1 MEIIKIWINMMGY
14 PSSLAFSKL
23 CLRAKTEITTLS
35 DEDSIYVMKRFKT
48 ITL

>member
-23 CLRAKTEITTLS
+23 CLRAKTEITLS